1 MSPRKSILKT
11 LSDLERGEGRGKQ
24 VRPSTLPGFQQ
35 GPEKYQQ
42 AINALLKDRLIEG
55 IRDPEGHLA
64 ISLNAHRARDIR
76 KILRPVW
83 AHPAVLTILALAAAM
98 AGMSFL
104 A

>member
-1 MSPRKSILKT
+1 MSPRKSILRT
-11 LSDLERGEGRGKQ
+11 LADRESGEGPGTY
-24 VRPSTLPGFQQ
+24 VRPATIPGFQE

-64 ISLNAHRARDIR
+64 ISLNAHRARDVR
-76 KILRPVW
+76 KILRPIW
-83 AHPAVLTILALAAAM
+83 AHPAVLTLLALVAAM